1 MTFIKVYIA
10 FINFGSLILSFIL
23 LGILYTISLQPMTRA
38 EKYGE
43 KAWKQCEIYRSIGGF
58 FELLSVINLI
68 LWIWFPLPI
77 VGEWKINDN
86 IWVGIIIGVCI
97 LIPCGIIMVKGIID
111 AGSEALS
118 PSKETEMYGGIYKYI
133 RHPQTLGE
141 FPMFVALGF
150 LFNSWFLV
158 LICSV
163 FIIFY
168 TPIMIHYE
176 EKDLIKRFGNKYIQ
190 YQKTTGA
197 LFPKFRKK
205 NYITT

>member
-1 MTFIKVYIA
+1 MTSIKVYIA
-10 FINFGSLILSFIL
+10 FINFGSLILSFLL
-23 LGILYTISLQPMTRA
+23 LGILYTLSLQPMTRA

-68 LWIWFPLPI
+68 LWIWFPLPL
-77 VGEWKINDN
+77 GSEWKVNEN
-86 IWVGIIIGVCI
+86 IWIGVTIGLCI
-97 LIPCGIIMVKGIID
+97 LIPCGIILAKGMID
-111 AGSEALS
+111 AGSEALT

-133 RHPQTLGE
+133 RHPQILGE
-141 FPMFVALGF
+141 FPMFVGLGF

-163 FIIFY
+163 FIIIY

-176 EKDLIKRFGNKYIQ
+176 EKDLIKRFGEKYIQ

-197 LFPKFRKK
+197 LFPKLRKRDPADS
-205 NYITT
+205 